1 MYKGIKFNQNPWL
14 EPHTDMNTDLRKEE
28 KTDFESSIT
37 QIHLVQSY
45 TNKVNLK
52 NLYHKTFFQLIF
64 DL

>member
-37 QIHLVQSY
+37 
-45 TNKVNLK
+45 
-52 NLYHKTFFQLIF
+52 
-64 DL
+64 